1 MRFTD
6 SPFERIDDPKAG
18 PQPRRAC
25 LPRPSARTPLPPLSL
40 WAKCAL
46 RGDMLQ
52 KSEKGA

>member
-1 MRFTD
+1 MRFTN
-6 SPFERIDDPKAG
+6 SPFERMMTQRPAPG
-18 PQPRRAC
+18 RAC
-25 LPRPSARTPLPPLSL
+25 FPRPSARTSLPPLSL